1 MNHLIT
7 VELQKFVVE
16 NFLLGQPEETLA
28 EDSSFLE
35 NGIIDS
41 TGILELIGFVERTF
55 DLHME
60 DEDLIPANL
69 DSVRKLTLF
78 IERKRASAT
87 KEASA

>member
-60 DEDLIPANL
+60 DDDLVPANL
-69 DSVRKLTLF
+69 DSLRKLTLF
-78 IERKRASAT
+78 IERKRAAAT

>member
-55 DLHME
+55 NLHME
-60 DEDLIPANL
+60 DDDLVPANL
-69 DSVRKLTLF
+69 DSLRKLTLF
-78 IERKRASAT
+78 IERKRAAAT